1 MQKLEK
7 GVCNMNI
14 KQALEEAKNILK
26 SNNFEDSNIIAKELL
41 SYVLKKDKVY
51 LTINSDTALTDT
63 EYAEFTKYIEQII
76 DGEPLQYITQK
87 QEFMGMEF
95 FVNEDVL
102 IPQPDTEILVE
113 TVLDICK
120 KYGEQSLRILDLCT
134 GSGAIAISLSKI
146 LNAQV
151 FASDVST
158 KALEV
163 AEKNNVLNN
172 TKVEFIESNLFEQI
186 NGEKFDIIV
195 SNPPYIKNEEIKSLS
210 KQVQNEPYIAL
221 AGGEDGLDFYRKII
235 DEAYKHMNKNCYLC
249 LEIGYDQK
257 EDLIKL
263 IKQNENYEYENCIKD
278 LSNNDRCI
286 IAKIV

>member
-1 MQKLEK
+1 
-7 GVCNMNI
+7 MNI

-51 LTINSDTALTDT
+51 LTINLDSDLTDI
-63 EYAEFTKYIEQII
+63 EYVEFTKYIEQII
-76 DGEPLQYITQK
+76 DGKPLQYITQK

-120 KYGEQSLRILDLCT
+120 RYGNQSLRILDLCT

-146 LNAQV
+146 LNTQV

-163 AEKNNVLNN
+163 AEKNNILKNS
-172 TKVEFIESNLFEQI
+172 KVEFIESNLFEQI

-195 SNPPYIKNEEIKSLS
+195 SNPPYIKNEEIKLLS

-235 DEAYKHMNKNCYLC
+235 DEAYKHINKNGYLC

>member
-1 MQKLEK
+1 
-7 GVCNMNI
+7 MNI
-14 KQALEEAKNILK
+14 KQALEEARNILK

-76 DGEPLQYITQK
+76 DGKPLQYITQK

-120 KYGEQSLRILDLCT
+120 RYSNQSLRILDLCT

-146 LNAQV
+146 LNTQV

-172 TKVEFIESNLFEQI
+172 SKVEFIESNLFEQI

-195 SNPPYIKNEEIKSLS
+195 SNPPYIKNEEIKLLS

-235 DEAYKHMNKNCYLC
+235 DEAYKHINKNGYLC

-263 IKQNENYEYENCIKD
+263 IKQNENYEYENFIKE

>member
-1 MQKLEK
+1 
-7 GVCNMNI
+7 MNI
-14 KQALEEAKNILK
+14 KQALEEVKNILK

-41 SYVLKKDKVY
+41 SYVLKKDRVY

-76 DGEPLQYITQK
+76 DGKPLQYITQK
-87 QEFMGMEF
+87 QEFMGMDF

-120 KYGEQSLRILDLCT
+120 RYGNQSLRILDLCT

-146 LNAQV
+146 LNTQV

-172 TKVEFIESNLFEQI
+172 SKVEFIESNLFEQI

-235 DEAYKHMNKNCYLC
+235 DEAYKHINENGYLC
-249 LEIGYDQK
+249 LEIGYYQK

>member
-1 MQKLEK
+1 
-7 GVCNMNI
+7 MNI

-76 DGEPLQYITQK
+76 DGKPLQYITQK

-120 KYGEQSLRILDLCT
+120 RYSNQSLRILDLCT

-146 LNAQV
+146 LNTQV

-172 TKVEFIESNLFEQI
+172 SKVQFIESNLFEQI

-235 DEAYKHMNKNCYLC
+235 DEAYKHINKNGYLC

>member
-1 MQKLEK
+1 
-7 GVCNMNI
+7 MNI
-14 KQALEEAKNILK
+14 KQALEEARNILK
-26 SNNFEDSNIIAKELL
+26 SNKFEDSNIIAKELL

-76 DGEPLQYITQK
+76 DGKPLQYITQK
-87 QEFMGMEF
+87 QEFMGIDF

-120 KYGEQSLRILDLCT
+120 RYGKQSLRILDLCT

-146 LNAQV
+146 LNTQV
-151 FASDVST
+151 FASDVSI
-158 KALEV
+158 KALKV
-163 AEKNNVLNN
+163 AEKNNVMNN
-172 TKVEFIESNLFEQI
+172 TKVEFIESNLFEKI

-235 DEAYKHMNKNCYLC
+235 DEAYKYINKNGYLC

>member
-1 MQKLEK
+1 
-7 GVCNMNI
+7 MNI

-51 LTINSDTALTDT
+51 LTINLDNDLTDI
-63 EYAEFTKYIEQII
+63 EYDEFTKCIKEII
-76 DGEPLQYITQK
+76 DGKPLQYITQK
-87 QEFMGMEF
+87 QEFMGMKF

-102 IPQPDTEILVE
+102 IPQPDTEILIE

-120 KYGEQSLRILDLCT
+120 RYGKQSLRILDLCT

-146 LNAQV
+146 LNTQV

-158 KALEV
+158 KALKV

-172 TKVEFIESNLFEQI
+172 SKVEFIESNLFEQI

-235 DEAYKHMNKNCYLC
+235 DEAYKYINKNGYLC

>member
-1 MQKLEK
+1 
-7 GVCNMNI
+7 MNI

-51 LTINSDTALTDT
+51 LTINLDSDLTDI
-63 EYAEFTKYIEQII
+63 EYVEFTKYIEQII
-76 DGEPLQYITQK
+76 DGKPLQYITQK

-95 FVNEDVL
+95 FMNDNVL

-120 KYGEQSLRILDLCT
+120 RYSNQSLRILDLCT

-146 LNAQV
+146 LNTQV

-172 TKVEFIESNLFEQI
+172 SKVEFIESNLFEQI

-235 DEAYKHMNKNCYLC
+235 DEAYKHINKNGYLC

>member
-1 MQKLEK
+1 
-7 GVCNMNI
+7 MNI

-51 LTINSDTALTDT
+51 LTINLDNDLTDI
-63 EYAEFTKYIEQII
+63 EYDEFTKCIKEII
-76 DGEPLQYITQK
+76 DGKPLQYITQK
-87 QEFMGMEF
+87 QEFMGMKF

-120 KYGEQSLRILDLCT
+120 KYDKQSLRMLDLCT

-146 LNAQV
+146 LNTQV

-158 KALEV
+158 KALKV
-163 AEKNNVLNN
+163 AEKNNVMNN
-172 TKVEFIESNLFEQI
+172 TKVEFIESNLFEKI

-235 DEAYKHMNKNCYLC
+235 DEAYKHINENGYLC

>member
-1 MQKLEK
+1 
-7 GVCNMNI
+7 MNI

-76 DGEPLQYITQK
+76 DGKPLQYITQK
-87 QEFMGMEF
+87 QEFMGIDF

-120 KYGEQSLRILDLCT
+120 KYDKQSLRILDLCT

-146 LNAQV
+146 LNTQV
-151 FASDVST
+151 FASDVSI
-158 KALEV
+158 KALKV
-163 AEKNNVLNN
+163 AEKNNVMNN
-172 TKVEFIESNLFEQI
+172 TKVEFIESNLFEKI

-195 SNPPYIKNEEIKSLS
+195 SNPPYIKNEEIKLLS

-221 AGGEDGLDFYRKII
+221 SGGEDGLDFYRKII
-235 DEAYKHMNKNCYLC
+235 DEAYKHINKNGYLC

>member
-1 MQKLEK
+1 
-7 GVCNMNI
+7 MNI

-51 LTINSDTALTDT
+51 LTINSDTALADI
-63 EYAEFTKYIEQII
+63 EYTEFTKYIEQII
-76 DGEPLQYITQK
+76 DGKPLQYITQK
-87 QEFMGMEF
+87 QEFMGIDF

-113 TVLDICK
+113 TVLGICK
-120 KYGEQSLRILDLCT
+120 KYDKQSLRILDLCT

-146 LNAQV
+146 LNTQV

-158 KALEV
+158 KALKV
-163 AEKNNVLNN
+163 AEKNNVMNN
-172 TKVEFIESNLFEQI
+172 TKVEFIESNLFEKI
-186 NGEKFDIIV
+186 NGEKFDVIV
-195 SNPPYIKNEEIKSLS
+195 SNPPYIKNEEIKLLS

-235 DEAYKHMNKNCYLC
+235 DEAYKHINENGYLC

>member
-1 MQKLEK
+1 
-7 GVCNMNI
+7 MNI

-41 SYVLKKDKVY
+41 SYVLKKDRVY

-63 EYAEFTKYIEQII
+63 EYAEFTKCIEQII
-76 DGEPLQYITQK
+76 DGKPLQYITQK
-87 QEFMGMEF
+87 QEFMGIDF

-102 IPQPDTEILVE
+102 IPQPDTEILIE

-120 KYGEQSLRILDLCT
+120 RYGKQSLRILDLCT

-146 LNAQV
+146 LNTQV

-158 KALEV
+158 KALKV

-172 TKVEFIESNLFEQI
+172 SKVEFIESNLFEQI

-235 DEAYKHMNKNCYLC
+235 DEAYKYINKNGYLC

>member
-1 MQKLEK
+1 
-7 GVCNMNI
+7 MNI
-14 KQALEEAKNILK
+14 KQALEEARNILK

-76 DGEPLQYITQK
+76 DGKPLQYITQK

-120 KYGEQSLRILDLCT
+120 RYGKQSLRILDLCT

-146 LNAQV
+146 LNTQV
-151 FASDVST
+151 FASDVSI
-158 KALEV
+158 KALKV
-163 AEKNNVLNN
+163 AEKNNVMNN
-172 TKVEFIESNLFEQI
+172 TKVEFIESNLFEKI

-195 SNPPYIKNEEIKSLS
+195 SNPPYIKNEEIKLLS

-235 DEAYKHMNKNCYLC
+235 DEAYKYINKNGYLC

>member
-1 MQKLEK
+1 
-7 GVCNMNI
+7 MNI

-76 DGEPLQYITQK
+76 DGKPLQYITQK
-87 QEFMGMEF
+87 QEFMGIDF

-120 KYGEQSLRILDLCT
+120 RYGKQSLRILDLCT

-146 LNAQV
+146 LNTQV

-158 KALEV
+158 KALKV
-163 AEKNNVLNN
+163 AEKNNVMNN

-186 NGEKFDIIV
+186 NGKKFDIIV

-235 DEAYKHMNKNCYLC
+235 DEAYKYINKNGYLC

>member
-1 MQKLEK
+1 
-7 GVCNMNI
+7 MNI

-76 DGEPLQYITQK
+76 DGKPLQYITQK

-95 FVNEDVL
+95 FMNENVL

-120 KYGEQSLRILDLCT
+120 RYGKQSLKILDLCT

-146 LNAQV
+146 LNTQV
-151 FASDVST
+151 FASDVSI
-158 KALEV
+158 KALKV

-172 TKVEFIESNLFEQI
+172 SKVEFIESNLFEQI

-195 SNPPYIKNEEIKSLS
+195 SNPPYIKNEEIKLLS

-221 AGGEDGLDFYRKII
+221 SGGEDGLDFYRKII
-235 DEAYKHMNKNCYLC
+235 DEAYKHINKNGYLC

>member
-1 MQKLEK
+1 
-7 GVCNMNI
+7 MNI

-26 SNNFEDSNIIAKELL
+26 SNNFEDSNIIAKGLL

-51 LTINSDTALTDT
+51 LTINLDSDLTDI
-63 EYAEFTKYIEQII
+63 EYVEFTKYIEQII
-76 DGEPLQYITQK
+76 DGKPLQYITQK

-120 KYGEQSLRILDLCT
+120 RYGNQSLRILDLCT

-146 LNAQV
+146 LNTQV

-172 TKVEFIESNLFEQI
+172 SKVEFIESNLFEQI

-235 DEAYKHMNKNCYLC
+235 DEAYKYINKNGYLC

-257 EDLIKL
+257 ADLIKL

>member
-1 MQKLEK
+1 
-7 GVCNMNI
+7 MNI

-51 LTINSDTALTDT
+51 LTINLDSDLTDI
-63 EYAEFTKYIEQII
+63 EYVEFTKYIEQII
-76 DGEPLQYITQK
+76 DGKPLQYITQK

-95 FVNEDVL
+95 FMNENVL
-102 IPQPDTEILVE
+102 IPQPDTEILVDS
-113 TVLDICK
+113 VLDICK
-120 KYGEQSLRILDLCT
+120 RYGNQSLRILDLCT

-146 LNAQV
+146 LNTQV

-158 KALEV
+158 KALKV
-163 AEKNNVLNN
+163 AEKNNVMNN
-172 TKVEFIESNLFEQI
+172 TKVEFIESNLFEKI
-186 NGEKFDIIV
+186 NGEKFDVIV

-235 DEAYKHMNKNCYLC
+235 DEAYKHINENGYLC

>member
-1 MQKLEK
+1 
-7 GVCNMNI
+7 MNI

-51 LTINSDTALTDT
+51 LTINLDSDLTDI
-63 EYAEFTKYIEQII
+63 EYVEFTKYIEQII
-76 DGEPLQYITQK
+76 DGKPVQYIIQK
-87 QEFMGMEF
+87 QEFMGMKF

-120 KYGEQSLRILDLCT
+120 KYDKQSLRMLDLCT

-146 LNAQV
+146 LNTQV

-172 TKVEFIESNLFEQI
+172 SKVEFIESNLFEQI

-235 DEAYKHMNKNCYLC
+235 DEAYKHINKNGYLC

>member
-1 MQKLEK
+1 
-7 GVCNMNI
+7 MNI

-41 SYVLKKDKVY
+41 SYVMKKDKVY

-76 DGEPLQYITQK
+76 DGKPLQYITQK

-120 KYGEQSLRILDLCT
+120 RYSNQSLRILDLCT

-146 LNAQV
+146 LNTQV

-172 TKVEFIESNLFEQI
+172 SKVEFIESNLFEQI

-195 SNPPYIKNEEIKSLS
+195 SNPPYIKNEEIKLLS

-235 DEAYKHMNKNCYLC
+235 DEAYKHINKNGYLC

>member
-1 MQKLEK
+1 
-7 GVCNMNI
+7 MNI

-51 LTINSDTALTDT
+51 LTINLDSDLTDI
-63 EYAEFTKYIEQII
+63 EYVEFTKYIEQII
-76 DGEPLQYITQK
+76 DGKPLQYITQK

-120 KYGEQSLRILDLCT
+120 RYGNQSLRILDLCT

-146 LNAQV
+146 LNTQV

-163 AEKNNVLNN
+163 AEKNNILKNS
-172 TKVEFIESNLFEQI
+172 KVEFIESNLFEQI

-235 DEAYKHMNKNCYLC
+235 DEAYKHINKNGYLC

-257 EDLIKL
+257 ADLIKL

>member
-1 MQKLEK
+1 
-7 GVCNMNI
+7 MNI

-76 DGEPLQYITQK
+76 DGKPLQYITQK

-95 FVNEDVL
+95 FMNENVL

-120 KYGEQSLRILDLCT
+120 RYGNQSLRILDLCT
-134 GSGAIAISLSKI
+134 GSGAIAIPLSKI
-146 LNAQV
+146 LNTQV

-172 TKVEFIESNLFEQI
+172 SKVEFIESNLFEQI

-195 SNPPYIKNEEIKSLS
+195 SNPPYIKNEEIKLLS

-221 AGGEDGLDFYRKII
+221 SGGEDGLDFYRKII
-235 DEAYKHMNKNCYLC
+235 DEAYKHINKNGYLC

>member
-1 MQKLEK
+1 
-7 GVCNMNI
+7 MNI

-76 DGEPLQYITQK
+76 DGKPLQYITQK
-87 QEFMGMEF
+87 QEFMGMKF

-120 KYGEQSLRILDLCT
+120 RYGKQSLRILDLCT

-146 LNAQV
+146 LNTQV

-158 KALEV
+158 KALKV
-163 AEKNNVLNN
+163 AEKNNVMNN
-172 TKVEFIESNLFEQI
+172 TKVEFIESNLFEKI

-235 DEAYKHMNKNCYLC
+235 DEAYKYINKNGYLC

>member
-1 MQKLEK
+1 
-7 GVCNMNI
+7 MNI

-76 DGEPLQYITQK
+76 DGKPLQYITQK
-87 QEFMGMEF
+87 QEFMGIDF

-120 KYGEQSLRILDLCT
+120 RYGKQSLRILDLCT

-146 LNAQV
+146 LNTQV
-151 FASDVST
+151 FASDVSI
-158 KALEV
+158 KALKV
-163 AEKNNVLNN
+163 AEKNNVMNN
-172 TKVEFIESNLFEQI
+172 TKVEFIESNLFEKI

-235 DEAYKHMNKNCYLC
+235 DEAYKYINKNGYLC

>member
-1 MQKLEK
+1 
-7 GVCNMNI
+7 MNI

-51 LTINSDTALTDT
+51 LTINLDNDLTDI
-63 EYAEFTKYIEQII
+63 EYDEFTKCIKEII
-76 DGEPLQYITQK
+76 DGKPLQYITQK

-95 FVNEDVL
+95 FMNENVL

-120 KYGEQSLRILDLCT
+120 RYGKQSLRILDLCT
-134 GSGAIAISLSKI
+134 GSGAIAIPLSKI
-146 LNAQV
+146 LNTQV

-172 TKVEFIESNLFEQI
+172 SKVEFIESNLFEQI

-235 DEAYKHMNKNCYLC
+235 DEAYKHINKNGYLC

>member
-1 MQKLEK
+1 
-7 GVCNMNI
+7 MNI

-51 LTINSDTALTDT
+51 LTINLDSDLTDI
-63 EYAEFTKYIEQII
+63 EYVEFTKYIEQII
-76 DGEPLQYITQK
+76 DGKPLQYITQK

-95 FVNEDVL
+95 FMNENVL

-120 KYGEQSLRILDLCT
+120 RYGNQSLRILDLCT

-146 LNAQV
+146 LNTQV
-151 FASDVST
+151 FASDVSI
-158 KALEV
+158 KALKV
-163 AEKNNVLNN
+163 AEKNNVMNN
-172 TKVEFIESNLFEQI
+172 TKVEFIESNLFEKI

-235 DEAYKHMNKNCYLC
+235 DEAYKYINKNGYLC

>member
-1 MQKLEK
+1 
-7 GVCNMNI
+7 MNI

-51 LTINSDTALTDT
+51 LTINLDNDLTDI
-63 EYAEFTKYIEQII
+63 EYDEFTKCIKEII
-76 DGEPLQYITQK
+76 DGKPLQYITQK
-87 QEFMGMEF
+87 QEFMGIDF

-120 KYGEQSLRILDLCT
+120 KYDKQSLRILDLCT

-146 LNAQV
+146 LNTQV
-151 FASDVST
+151 FASDVSI
-158 KALEV
+158 KALKV

-172 TKVEFIESNLFEQI
+172 SKVEFIESNLFEQI

-195 SNPPYIKNEEIKSLS
+195 SNPPYIKNEEIKLLS

-221 AGGEDGLDFYRKII
+221 SGGEDGLDFYRKII
-235 DEAYKHMNKNCYLC
+235 DEAYKHINKNGYLC

>member
-1 MQKLEK
+1 
-7 GVCNMNI
+7 MNI
-14 KQALEEAKNILK
+14 KQALEEARNILK

-76 DGEPLQYITQK
+76 DGKPLQYITQK
-87 QEFMGMEF
+87 QEFMGIDF

-120 KYGEQSLRILDLCT
+120 KYDKQSLRILDLCT

-146 LNAQV
+146 LNTQV
-151 FASDVST
+151 FASDVSI
-158 KALEV
+158 KALKV
-163 AEKNNVLNN
+163 AEKNNVMNN
-172 TKVEFIESNLFEQI
+172 TKVEFIESNLFEKI

-235 DEAYKHMNKNCYLC
+235 DEAYKYINKNGYLC

>member
-1 MQKLEK
+1 
-7 GVCNMNI
+7 MNI

-26 SNNFEDSNIIAKELL
+26 RNNFEDSNIIAKELL

-51 LTINSDTALTDT
+51 LTINLDNDLTDI
-63 EYAEFTKYIEQII
+63 EYAKFTKYIEQII
-76 DGEPLQYITQK
+76 DGKPLQYITQK
-87 QEFMGMEF
+87 QEFMGMDF

-146 LNAQV
+146 LNTQV

-158 KALEV
+158 RVLEV

-186 NGEKFDIIV
+186 NGEEFDIIV

-235 DEAYKHMNKNCYLC
+235 DEAYKHINKNGYLC

>member
-1 MQKLEK
+1 
-7 GVCNMNI
+7 MNI

-26 SNNFEDSNIIAKELL
+26 SNNFEDSNIIAKGLL

-76 DGEPLQYITQK
+76 DGKPLQYITQK
-87 QEFMGMEF
+87 QEFMGIDF

-120 KYGEQSLRILDLCT
+120 KYDKQSLRMLDLCT

-146 LNAQV
+146 LNTQV
-151 FASDVST
+151 FASDVSA
-158 KALEV
+158 KALKV
-163 AEKNNVLNN
+163 AEKNNVMNN
-172 TKVEFIESNLFEQI
+172 TKVEFIESNLFEKI
-186 NGEKFDIIV
+186 NGEKFDVIV
-195 SNPPYIKNEEIKSLS
+195 SNPPYIKNEEIKLLS

-235 DEAYKHMNKNCYLC
+235 DEAYKYINKNGYLC

>member
-1 MQKLEK
+1 
-7 GVCNMNI
+7 MNI

-41 SYVLKKDKVY
+41 SYVLKKDRVY

-63 EYAEFTKYIEQII
+63 EYAEFTKCIEQII
-76 DGEPLQYITQK
+76 DGKPLQYITQK
-87 QEFMGMEF
+87 QEFMGIDF

-120 KYGEQSLRILDLCT
+120 KYDKQSLRILDLCT

-146 LNAQV
+146 LNTQV
-151 FASDVST
+151 FASDVSI
-158 KALEV
+158 KALKV
-163 AEKNNVLNN
+163 AEKNNVMNN
-172 TKVEFIESNLFEQI
+172 TKVEFIESNLFEKI

-195 SNPPYIKNEEIKSLS
+195 SNPPYIKNEEIKLLS

-221 AGGEDGLDFYRKII
+221 SGGEDGLDFYRKII
-235 DEAYKHMNKNCYLC
+235 DEAYKYINKNGYLC

>member
-1 MQKLEK
+1 
-7 GVCNMNI
+7 MNI
-14 KQALEEAKNILK
+14 KQALEEAKDILK

-51 LTINSDTALTDT
+51 LTINLDSDLTNI
-63 EYAEFTKYIEQII
+63 EYTEFTKYIEQII
-76 DGEPLQYITQK
+76 DGKPLQYITQK
-87 QEFMGMEF
+87 QEFMGMDF

-120 KYGEQSLRILDLCT
+120 RYGNQSLRILDLCT

-146 LNAQV
+146 LDTQI

-158 KALEV
+158 NALEV

-195 SNPPYIKNEEIKSLS
+195 SNPPYIKNEEIKSLP

-235 DEAYKHMNKNCYLC
+235 DEAYKHINKNGYLC

>member
-1 MQKLEK
+1 
-7 GVCNMNI
+7 MNI

-76 DGEPLQYITQK
+76 DGKPLQYITQK
-87 QEFMGMEF
+87 QEFMGMDF

-120 KYGEQSLRILDLCT
+120 KYDKQSLRILDLCT

-146 LNAQV
+146 LNTQV
-151 FASDVST
+151 FASDVSI
-158 KALEV
+158 KALKV
-163 AEKNNVLNN
+163 AEKNNVMNN
-172 TKVEFIESNLFEQI
+172 TKVEFIESNLFEKI

-235 DEAYKHMNKNCYLC
+235 DEAYKYINKNGYLC

>member
-1 MQKLEK
+1 
-7 GVCNMNI
+7 MNI

-51 LTINSDTALTDT
+51 LTINLDSDLTDI
-63 EYAEFTKYIEQII
+63 ECAEFTKYIKQII
-76 DGEPLQYITQK
+76 EGKPLQYIMQK
-87 QEFMGMEF
+87 QEFMGMDF

-195 SNPPYIKNEEIKSLS
+195 SNPPYIKNKEIKSLS

>member
-1 MQKLEK
+1 
-7 GVCNMNI
+7 MNI
-14 KQALEEAKNILK
+14 KQALEEARNILK

-76 DGEPLQYITQK
+76 DGKPLQYITQK
-87 QEFMGMEF
+87 QEFMGIDF

-120 KYGEQSLRILDLCT
+120 RYGKQSLRILDLCT

-146 LNAQV
+146 LNTQV
-151 FASDVST
+151 FASDVSI
-158 KALEV
+158 KALKV
-163 AEKNNVLNN
+163 AEKNNVMNN

-235 DEAYKHMNKNCYLC
+235 DKAYKHINKNGYLC

>member
-1 MQKLEK
+1 
-7 GVCNMNI
+7 MNI
-14 KQALEEAKNILK
+14 KQALEEARNILK

-76 DGEPLQYITQK
+76 DGKPLQYITQK

-120 KYGEQSLRILDLCT
+120 RYGKQSLRILDLCT

-146 LNAQV
+146 LNTQV

-163 AEKNNVLNN
+163 AEKNNVMNN
-172 TKVEFIESNLFEQI
+172 TKVEFIESNLFEKI

-235 DEAYKHMNKNCYLC
+235 DEAYKYINKNGYLC

>member
-1 MQKLEK
+1 
-7 GVCNMNI
+7 MNI

-76 DGEPLQYITQK
+76 DGKPLQYITQK

-95 FVNEDVL
+95 FMNENVL

-120 KYGEQSLRILDLCT
+120 RYGKQSLRILDLCT

-146 LNAQV
+146 LNTQV
-151 FASDVST
+151 FASDIST
-158 KALEV
+158 KALKV

-172 TKVEFIESNLFEQI
+172 SKVEFIESNLFEQI

-235 DEAYKHMNKNCYLC
+235 DEAYKHINKNGYLC

>member
-1 MQKLEK
+1 
-7 GVCNMNI
+7 MNI

-41 SYVLKKDKVY
+41 SYVLKRDKVY
-51 LTINSDTALTDT
+51 LTINLDNDLTDI
-63 EYAEFTKYIEQII
+63 EYDEFTKCIKEII
-76 DGEPLQYITQK
+76 DGKPLQYITQK

-95 FVNEDVL
+95 FMNENVL

-120 KYGEQSLRILDLCT
+120 RYGKQSLRILDLCT
-134 GSGAIAISLSKI
+134 GSGAIAIPLSKI
-146 LNAQV
+146 LNTQV

-172 TKVEFIESNLFEQI
+172 SKVEFIESNLFEQI

-235 DEAYKHMNKNCYLC
+235 DEAYKHINKNGYLC

>member
-1 MQKLEK
+1 
-7 GVCNMNI
+7 MNI

-51 LTINSDTALTDT
+51 LTINLYSDLTDI
-63 EYAEFTKYIEQII
+63 ECAEFTKYIKQII
-76 DGEPLQYITQK
+76 EGKPLQYIMQK
-87 QEFMGMEF
+87 QEFMGMDF

>member
-1 MQKLEK
+1 
-7 GVCNMNI
+7 MNI

-51 LTINSDTALTDT
+51 LTINLDNDLTDI
-63 EYAEFTKYIEQII
+63 EYVEFTKYIEQII
-76 DGEPLQYITQK
+76 DGKPLQYITQK

-120 KYGEQSLRILDLCT
+120 RYGKQSLRILDLCT

-146 LNAQV
+146 LNTQV

-172 TKVEFIESNLFEQI
+172 SKVEFIESNLFEQI

-235 DEAYKHMNKNCYLC
+235 DEAYKHINKNGYLC

-286 IAKIV
+286 IVKIV

>member
-1 MQKLEK
+1 
-7 GVCNMNI
+7 MNI

-51 LTINSDTALTDT
+51 LTINLDSDLTDI
-63 EYAEFTKYIEQII
+63 ECAEFTKYIKQII
-76 DGEPLQYITQK
+76 EGKPLQYIMQK
-87 QEFMGMEF
+87 QEFMGMDF
-95 FVNEDVL
+95 FVNEYVL

-195 SNPPYIKNEEIKSLS
+195 SNPPYIKNKEIKSLS

-286 IAKIV
+286 IAKNV